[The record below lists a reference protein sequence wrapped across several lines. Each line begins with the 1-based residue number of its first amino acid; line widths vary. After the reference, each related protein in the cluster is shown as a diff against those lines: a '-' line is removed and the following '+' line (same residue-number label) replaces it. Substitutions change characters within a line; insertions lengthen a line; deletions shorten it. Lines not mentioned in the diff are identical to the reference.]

1 MKRTSLLLLLF
12 LFLTTGL
19 GMAQTTVQ
27 PKREMRA
34 TWLTTVANIDWP
46 LSYTKGQEAQQKE
59 LIALLDA
66 CVTFNLNTVMFHI
79 RPACDALYK
88 SSYEPWSSYLNN
100 GRGVDPGWDPLQFC
114 ID

>member
-1 MKRTSLLLLLF
+1 MPILL
-12 LFLTTGL
+12 GNN
-19 GMAQTTVQ
+19 

-34 TWLTTVANIDWP
+34 TWLTSVANIDWP
-46 LSYTKGQEAQQKE
+46 LPTTKGKEAQQKE

-66 CVTFNLNTVMFHI
+66 CVKFNMNTVLLHI

-100 GRGVDPGWDPLQFC
+100 GRGDRKSVV
-114 ID
+114 